1 MPSAAASTQNL
12 STTEIDAFLSG
23 GTSSFFLGANR
34 KISKFAMDVESVHQH
49 DFSTTRQTLD
59 VPRNGD
65 AISDIFLRI
74 KGPGVQ
80 NGAAADVIIPGR
92 AVAGE
97 AATIVRE
104 VGDQCARYCDWA
116 ACQMLKNARWICS
129 GTEIDSIT
137 GTHCQIYNALFSKSI
152 SRRTSFV
159 GDKDYRTRLSM
170 RTEVEFWI
178 PLCFY
183 FCCSY
188 AQAWNLLATNFVTLT
203 LEYTLRSALDLIENG
218 PGLKYGTAVAPALS
232 DYSVDV
238 LIGYVYF
245 STAERDSRMNETR
258 DVVFAHHQTS
268 ELHVFDAAGSKN
280 QLELPTN
287 FPIAFS
293 CLTTH
298 SSAREADGEYG
309 CFQGAA
315 DANTQSQ
322 DCMEGERAY
331 LLTGQEITFNNKV
344 RAENLGAEFF
354 CRIQHQRHAERVPE
368 GQHENHYY
376 GYYYGLDNPYATQKS
391 GSANYSRINKVRVN
405 LTANAQ
411 CRVEHH
417 AIGYNVLTMEGG
429 TVTLRFA
436 S

>member
-34 KISKFAMDVESVHQH
+34 KISKFALDVESVHQH
-49 DFSTTRQTLD
+49 DFTTTRQTLD

-65 AISDIFLRI
+65 AVSDIWIRI
-74 KGPGVQ
+74 TGPGVQ
-80 NGAAADVIIPGR
+80 KVAGTNVVIPGR
-92 AVAGE
+92 AVAVE
-97 AATIVRE
+97 PANTARE
-104 VGDQCARYCDWA
+104 SGDQCARYCDWA

-137 GTHCQIYNALFSKSI
+137 GVHCQLYQALFAKSI

-188 AQAWNLLATNFVTLT
+188 AQSWNLLATNFVTLT
-203 LEYTLRSALDLIENG
+203 LEYTLRSALDLIVNSG
-218 PGLKYGTAVAPALS
+218 AAGLTLQKYGTAVAPALS

-280 QLELPTN
+280 QLELPAN
-287 FPIAFS
+287 FPIAASF
-293 CLTTH
+293 LTTH
-298 SSAREADGEYG
+298 SSVREAAGQYG

-315 DANTQSQ
+315 DAKTVSQ
-322 DCMEGERAY
+322 DC
-331 LLTGQEITFNNKV
+331 LDWTG
-344 RAENLGAEFF
+344 
-354 CRIQHQRHAERVPE
+354 
-368 GQHENHYY
+368 NH
-376 GYYYGLDNPYATQKS
+376 L
-391 GSANYSRINKVRVN
+391 
-405 LTANAQ
+405 
-411 CRVEHH
+411 
-417 AIGYNVLTMEGG
+417 
-429 TVTLRFA
+429 
-436 S
+436 

>member
-1 MPSAAASTQNL
+1 MNL
-12 STTEIDAFLSG
+12 EPLREA
-23 GTSSFFLGANR
+23 
-34 KISKFAMDVESVHQH
+34 
-49 DFSTTRQTLD
+49 
-59 VPRNGD
+59 GD
-65 AISDIFLRI
+65 
-74 KGPGVQ
+74 
-80 NGAAADVIIPGR
+80 
-92 AVAGE
+92 E
-97 AATIVRE
+97 
-104 VGDQCARYCDWA
+104 CARYCDWA
-116 ACQMLKNARWICS
+116 ACQMLKSARWICS

-137 GTHCQIYNALFSKSI
+137 GVHCQLYQALFAKSI

-188 AQAWNLLATNFVTLT
+188 AQSFNLLATNFVTLT
-203 LEYTLRSALDLIENG
+203 LEYTLRSPLDLIENG
-218 PGLKYGTAVAPALS
+218 PGLKYGTAVAPALA

-280 QLELPTN
+280 QLEIPAN

-298 SSAREADGEYG
+298 SSAREAAGEYG

-331 LLTGQEITFNNKV
+331 LLDGQQITFNNKS
-344 RAENLGAEFF
+344 RADNLGAEFF

-368 GQHENHYY
+368 GQHDNHYY
-376 GYYYGLDNPYATQKS
+376 GYYYGLDNPYAVQKS

-417 AIGYNVLTMEGG
+417 AIGFNVLTMEGG